1 MNLVDELL
9 KIDSKKTEEL
19 ETGVF
24 KSKKLAKLLGVKSDT
39 VDVKFSEVKSRRLND
54 IISYQVDRKG
64 RFDYAKSFDAKL
76 MLCVEGLI
84 DPDLRNKDLQKHF
97 GCDNAKELCEKI
109 FGSEI
114 NELSDAISALSGI
127 KEDEDE
133 EMEEEIKN

>member
-24 KSKKLAKLLGVKSDT
+24 RSKKLAKLLGAKSDT

-97 GCDNAKELCEKI
+97 ECDNAKELCEKI

-127 KEDEDE
+127 EQDEDE